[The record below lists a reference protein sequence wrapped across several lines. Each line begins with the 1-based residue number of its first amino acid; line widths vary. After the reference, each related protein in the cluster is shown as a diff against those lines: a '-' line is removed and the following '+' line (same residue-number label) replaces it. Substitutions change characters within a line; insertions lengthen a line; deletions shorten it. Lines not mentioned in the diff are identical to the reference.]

1 MSKEN
6 KVLGIA
12 PCIPFYVRI
21 SKVNYDAVNFQ
32 L

>member
-12 PCIPFYVRI
+12 PCIPFYVLV
-21 SKVNYDAVNFQ
+21 SKVNYDAVN